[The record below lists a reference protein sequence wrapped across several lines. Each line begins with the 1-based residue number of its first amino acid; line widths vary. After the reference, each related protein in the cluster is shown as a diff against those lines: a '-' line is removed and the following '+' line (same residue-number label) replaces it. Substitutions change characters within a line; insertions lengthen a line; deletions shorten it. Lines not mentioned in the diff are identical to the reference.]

1 MLELWM
7 IEDIVGVPVAEMS
20 KVRTEVG
27 KQSSNSLE
35 EYEYLNSLEKALSS
49 KVLCDVITLI
59 FKNSFMTSESNLQL
73 NMLWRMAFERRRS
86 I

>member
-20 KVRTEVG
+20 KFRTEVG

-35 EYEYLNSLEKALSS
+35 EYEYLNSY
-49 KVLCDVITLI
+49 
-59 FKNSFMTSESNLQL
+59 
-73 NMLWRMAFERRRS
+73 
-86 I
+86 